1 MTLIDWGIVAVY
13 VAAALGIGLF
23 FAKRAAA
30 GTAEFFVAGRAG
42 CG

>member
-23 FAKRAAA
+23 F
-30 GTAEFFVAGRAG
+30 GDYMHW
-42 CG
+42 